1 MASLTPGILLKLLQS
16 MNSSARVAGNHRSAL
31 LQLIGIVP
39 ALTGSDELW
48 PNHGFYVQLSDSLNS
63 TYVSLSDRDSE
74 LILSNR
80 LQLGQF
86 VYVDRFHFESPVPRV
101 SGIRPI
107 AGRHA
112 FVGSPDPLIARI
124 SSSKRDFV
132 VQPESEFSS
141 DPVAVYLSNKKL
153 EQRTHSGNKDSK
165 IENPRTRQPLVPRDN
180 VEVNENS
187 ERFWSPVASKRSVST
202 VKKTNAAVVERD
214 PSPAGKGKRSAS
226 PLPSKCMVPSLMAG
240 KEENKKIGRESVI
253 MVPSRYRQPSPN
265 GRKQASPGARRSL
278 SPAKRLSGG
287 LKVSPAVGD
296 SKKKM
301 ATIVAGMSKASEA
314 FVSSAKSSRKSWD
327 EQPEKGS
334 GELKEKAYVKTK
346 PDLQAILR
354 TQTAI
359 SRRLTDVHSQ
369 KSNDGNSSSNE
380 KRKASSPK
388 DGSAAEK
395 PARGSG
401 ALGITVHEK
410 KWTDGSVSWDTL
422 SADLA
427 KLGKEAMQRRVLAS
441 KTAAEAL
448 EEAITA
454 ESLVR
459 NLSMF
464 SELSSKSKAGNP
476 LPTIDRFLSIYD
488 DVIKYTGIA
497 GTVAAGYKSGIEE
510 HSKSSSLWVE
520 AAVTTDLEI
529 VSLLTPQNN
538 ESLSALQ
545 INLSQH
551 ASPKNQL
558 KTSSIPQLHQNNNAA
573 MWTRGEGMKET
584 MHFAMNLKVGMQMW
598 FIGFIEESLKAL
610 VLDCGSIAA
619 VLSQLKR
626 VNDWLDRAVLKGDE
640 VLVHMVEK
648 LKRKIYGFVIQHVGT
663 NDNSSHLSSY

>member
-16 MNSSARVAGNHRSAL
+16 MNSSARVAGDHRSGL
-31 LQLIGIVP
+31 LQVIGIVP
-39 ALTGSDELW
+39 ALAGSDELW
-48 PNHGFYVQLSDSLNS
+48 ANHGFYVQLSDSLNS

-132 VQPESEFSS
+132 VQPVSEFSS

-153 EQRTHSGNKDSK
+153 EQPTQSGNKDSK

-187 ERFWSPVASKRSVST
+187 ERFSSPVASKRSVST
-202 VKKTNAAVVERD
+202 VKKTSAAVVERD

-240 KEENKKIGRESVI
+240 KEDNKKIGRESVI

-265 GRKQASPGARRSL
+265 GRKQASPGARRPSL
-278 SPAKRLSGG
+278 SPAKRLAGG

-301 ATIVAGMSKASEA
+301 ATIVAGISKASEA
-314 FVSSAKSSRKSWD
+314 LMGSAKSSRKSWD

-354 TQTAI
+354 T
-359 SRRLTDVHSQ
+359 Q

-488 DVIKYTGIA
+488 DVVKYTGIA
-497 GTVAAGYKSGIEE
+497 ETVAAGYKSGIEE

-558 KTSSIPQLHQNNNAA
+558 KTSSIPQLQQNNNAA
-573 MWTRGEGMKET
+573 MRTRGEGMKET
-584 MHFAMNLKVGMQMW
+584 IHFAMNLKVEMQMW

-648 LKRKIYGFVIQHVGT
+648 LKRKIYGFVIQHVGST
-663 NDNSSHLSSY
+663 FDNSSHLSLY

>member
-16 MNSSARVAGNHRSAL
+16 MNSSARVAGDHRSDL
-31 LQLIGIVP
+31 LQVIGIVP
-39 ALTGSDELW
+39 ALAGSDELW
-48 PNHGFYVQLSDSLNS
+48 PNHGFYVQLSDSLSS

-132 VQPESEFSS
+132 VQPVSEFPS
-141 DPVAVYLSNKKL
+141 DTVAVYLSNKKL
-153 EQRTHSGNKDSK
+153 EQRTQSGNKDSK

-187 ERFWSPVASKRSVST
+187 ERFSSPVASKRSVPTRS
-202 VKKTNAAVVERD
+202 V
-214 PSPAGKGKRSAS
+214 SGGKGKRSAS

-240 KEENKKIGRESVI
+240 KEDNKKIGRESVI

-265 GRKQASPGARRSL
+265 GRKQASPGARRPSL

-301 ATIVAGMSKASEA
+301 ASIVAGISKASEA
-314 FVSSAKSSRKSWD
+314 LVGSAKSWD

-395 PARGSG
+395 RARGSG
-401 ALGITVHEK
+401 ALEITVHEK

-488 DVIKYTGIA
+488 DVVKYTGIA
-497 GTVAAGYKSGIEE
+497 ETVAAGYKSGIEE

-529 VSLLTPQNN
+529 HASR
-538 ESLSALQ
+538 
-545 INLSQH
+545 QH

-558 KTSSIPQLHQNNNAA
+558 KTSSIPQLQQNNNAA

-584 MHFAMNLKVGMQMW
+584 MHFAMNLKVEMQMW
-598 FIGFIEESLKAL
+598 FIGFMEESLKAL

-663 NDNSSHLSSY
+663 TFDNSSHLSSY